1 MNTLIYYWMDHIF
14 WLICG
19 FIWGWAIFRN
29 YEDESDSS
37 KQPEECVKVMSNSF
51 SKDVLYESQ
60 SQQPEPITCQGEE
73 ETNAPQEEANFLDLT
88 LKKDE
93 DCDIISQIS
102 FDNIVQNIETEQEDK
117 E

>member
-1 MNTLIYYWMDHIF
+1 MLH
-14 WLICG
+14 
-19 FIWGWAIFRN
+19 
-29 YEDESDSS
+29 
-37 KQPEECVKVMSNSF
+37 KKKP
-51 SKDVLYESQ
+51 
-60 SQQPEPITCQGEE
+60 
-73 ETNAPQEEANFLDLT
+73 NFLDLT